1 MFEDTTFHQSIRN
14 VQREPVPY
22 FAQLKPFPTPT
33 PREQTQL
40 QDNKEEEEG
49 EMSRSPPG
57 SAGAVIGGD
66 MEAALKEDY
75 SAKFGQRGRTDLSSV
90 TKAEGGLKH
99 EQTDVSF
106 YLHKKE
112 ETTSPKE
119 SPDQSQR
126 SSTKQQKQQQ
136 QQQQASNLN
145 LTQEYSGILK
155 PEDTFF
161 SDFGG
166 GGGKNNKAT
175 GISFSQQ
182 QHLRSPSVQSQTG
195 EERRVQEGMADAE
208 GEVVY
213 AEGAGVVS
221 VHMPVTPELREMER
235 NNRMMELMRGDAEV
249 SFCAEKALENCLS
262 NIMNEAVAHTFNPVM
277 KPRLIADA
285 MHKPDQLQPSSSR

>member
-1 MFEDTTFHQSIRN
+1 MGTTFHQSIRN
-14 VQREPVPY
+14 VQGEPVPY

-33 PREQTQL
+33 PREQAQL
-40 QDNKEEEEG
+40 QDKKEEEEG
-49 EMSRSPPG
+49 RMPRSPPG

-112 ETTSPKE
+112 GTTSPKE
-119 SPDQSQR
+119 SPDPSQR
-126 SSTKQQKQQQ
+126 SSAKQQK

-145 LTQEYSGILK
+145 LTEEYSGILK
-155 PEDTFF
+155 QEDTFF

-195 EERRVQEGMADAE
+195 VQEGMADD
-208 GEVVY
+208 EVEVAY
-213 AEGAGVVS
+213 AEGGGVVS

-235 NNRMMELMRGDAEV
+235 NNRVMELMRGDAEV